1 MKIVKGV
8 AGVAGKG
15 LLVGVKVIKNV
26 GFKPLGAAKRFITNI
41 GKNQQE
47 RDELDAIKKREIE
60 EARIRAE
67 EDEENLKRQIR
78 QIRKKNAATPV
89 KHLFATP
96 SRPPRNAPSEFD
108 NRDAAISD
116 DESQIDWDE
125 VGDTFDIK
133 ERQEY
138 AEIQKREMQSVEKK
152 SKIPMFAT
160 CIAFEEISM
169 KILDASSNERNDH
182 DDAFS
187 DSLAPSS
194 STSFSS
200 FAEIPIKES
209 ELFSVSINNFVIGA
223 KMMGISFVKDAID
236 VRSTI
241 DTIRFSAPEGDL
253 LALGEDETD
262 YYSSYST
269 HGMGMSLPIMLA
281 KLFNADLND
290 AEDTISN
297 GRPRCF
303 SGSPVSKA
311 VSFAA
316 SKKRKITNKNT
327 ELSISLETDSA
338 TIAGSSLATKKCD
351 SNTEVEKA
359 VGYCALILSPM
370 FITILRGPID
380 RIVDVFTRR
389 MKDSCMQSRFNTSA
403 QITPELD
410 VIPRGSIEAGSGVS
424 SSGDLSL
431 PKIGLAVFVGK
442 VHLAVPSQRKNRRKK
457 GTTLI
462 ARFGPLTAR
471 TLKSAQNAH
480 VQEQDANARSSWRKR
495 TIEGKLLDC
504 SIGFADNFAW
514 TCNQSWQ
521 LLSEAGE
528 SNRVETPLLSRVQC
542 TILASHYVLSPRE
555 ALKYSPVVVDVN
567 LPSIQLSVSPERI
580 NMALARGHTVHGIGQ
595 ESCR

>member
-182 DDAFS
+182 DDAFL

-389 MKDSCMQSRFNTSA
+389 MKGSCMQSRFNTSA

-457 GTTLI
+457 GTT
-462 ARFGPLTAR
+462 
-471 TLKSAQNAH
+471 
-480 VQEQDANARSSWRKR
+480 
-495 TIEGKLLDC
+495 
-504 SIGFADNFAW
+504 
-514 TCNQSWQ
+514 
-521 LLSEAGE
+521 
-528 SNRVETPLLSRVQC
+528 
-542 TILASHYVLSPRE
+542 
-555 ALKYSPVVVDVN
+555 
-567 LPSIQLSVSPERI
+567 
-580 NMALARGHTVHGIGQ
+580 
-595 ESCR
+595 